1 LYRNEKPRRKR
12 PDKDDNG
19 YCAEATQGNPGERE
33 GQGMCQKQTRVPG
46 GIDKANRAR
55 PAKFVGYEFGKR
67 TVG

>member
-12 PDKDDNG
+12 PGKDDNG
-19 YCAEATQGNPGERE
+19 YCAEATQCNPGERE
-33 GQGMCQKQTRVPG
+33 GQGMRQKQTRVPG